1 MVASRQMA
9 RSFRSSRIPDL
20 ILLVGCLLVQPP
32 RDARGA
38 AEIVATRL
46 LPSARSAQY
55 GPAVGVNVAS
65 PGGSYL
71 VPTGTGV
78 EFHRSAGLSDMSF
91 GAFRTAG
98 AVNEVA
104 WSGQTAYLFAGDRGI
119 VAVDVSDS
127 TNLVAIGSHDHLGVV
142 RHGAF
147 APASRTLA
155 VASDLALS
163 FLHETSPGVLDLLE
177 THAYTDGRKIL
188 RVQARADSFLVL
200 SLRNVPT
207 LRMLLTLYRV
217 RNASAPESLWEFQAN
232 GFQAQDLA
240 WPDGMAFVAVGN
252 DGILPVDTSTRIA
265 APAFSVAGG
274 SFIHGVDA
282 DPGSVVAVGQAR
294 VYAQLTRSG
303 PKGATLSAEVDRLAS
318 LSAFHVA
325 LVGGRAILSEDE
337 SSAPAE
343 PDEVGTSQLE
353 MLDVAQPSQPGFT
366 TTTGLGR
373 VRRVLINAGLC
384 YVADYTG
391 GLRIYRA
398 APADTSLVG
407 VLPLPGNSRVY
418 DLALDSTR
426 HLIFL
431 AAGTAGVAVV
441 DVTDPSNPGLAGT
454 AVLPGLTVA
463 VAVIDTTLI
472 AAGRRGGNPAGVT
485 FLGVGNPAS
494 PVLRG
499 AVNFP
504 SILDPRGFA
513 VRDTALFVAD
523 EIQGLVTISFKDP
536 DAPVTVGAASAQGAR
551 DVDLLGTRLLVGTV
565 ADSLQIVDA
574 SDPGNLVLL
583 AKVAAPTIEG
593 VAQQG
598 QTGIALLG
606 DGGAMVVD
614 LRTPSAPLV
623 RGMIPVPGFSHDA
636 AWSGDTLLVAESF
649 ALERFS
655 VSPTVT
661 VDPALSLS
669 VDPASVLPRVQIVW
683 FASLPPGAIGWNL
696 IRDTGSAA
704 QGQSTA
710 SGTRVNESLLGP
722 LVHAFVDDGVQG
734 GTTFRYRLEAF
745 FPDGSSIEAA
755 EGSIYIASN
764 SALGRVYPN
773 PYRPR
778 GGRVLQ
784 IPYRV
789 LSIDGGKSIEL
800 RVFDLGG
807 RLVRRIQSVTAAGGG
822 FGSLAWDGRDD
833 RGRLAADGV
842 YFIHLSGP
850 GIDDGRQFVLLR

>member
-1 MVASRQMA
+1 
-9 RSFRSSRIPDL
+9 
-20 ILLVGCLLVQPP
+20 
-32 RDARGA
+32 
-38 AEIVATRL
+38 
-46 LPSARSAQY
+46 
-55 GPAVGVNVAS
+55 
-65 PGGSYL
+65 
-71 VPTGTGV
+71 
-78 EFHRSAGLSDMSF
+78 
-91 GAFRTAG
+91 
-98 AVNEVA
+98 
-104 WSGQTAYLFAGDRGI
+104 
-119 VAVDVSDS
+119 
-127 TNLVAIGSHDHLGVV
+127 
-142 RHGAF
+142 
-147 APASRTLA
+147 
-155 VASDLALS
+155 
-163 FLHETSPGVLDLLE
+163 
-177 THAYTDGRKIL
+177 
-188 RVQARADSFLVL
+188 
-200 SLRNVPT
+200 
-207 LRMLLTLYRV
+207 MLLTLYRV
-217 RNASAPESLWEFQAN
+217 RSGAAPESLWEFQAN
-232 GFQAQDLA
+232 GFQAEDLA

-252 DGILPVDTSTRIA
+252 NGILPVDTSTRIA
-265 APAFSVAGG
+265 APAVSVSGG
-274 SFIHGVDA
+274 TFIHGVDA
-282 DPGSVVAVGQAR
+282 DQGSVVAVGQAR

-303 PKGATLSAEVDRLAS
+303 PKGATLGGEVDRLTA

-337 SSAPAE
+337 SSAPTE

-353 MLDVAQPSQPGFT
+353 MLDVAQPLQAGFT
-366 TTTGLGR
+366 STTGLGR
-373 VRRVLINAGLC
+373 ARRVLIDSGLA

-391 GLRIYRA
+391 GLRVYRV
-398 APADTSLVG
+398 APVDTSLVG
-407 VLPLPGNSRVY
+407 VLPLPGNARVY
-418 DLALDSTR
+418 DLALDTQR
-426 HLIFL
+426 RLVYL
-431 AAGTAGVAVV
+431 AAGTAGVVV
-441 DVTDPSNPGLAGT
+441 VNVADPSNPAVAGT
-454 AVLPGLTVA
+454 AVLPGLTVT
-463 VAVIDTTLI
+463 VAAIDTTLI

-485 FLGVGNPAS
+485 FLAVGNPAS
-494 PVLRG
+494 PVSRG

-523 EIQGLVTISFKDP
+523 DILGLVTISFRDP
-536 DAPVTVGAASAQGAR
+536 DAPVPLGIASAQGAR

-565 ADSLQIVDA
+565 ADGLQIVDV
-574 SDPGNLVLL
+574 SDPSSLILL
-583 AKVAAPTIEG
+583 ATVPAPSIQG

-606 DGGAMVVD
+606 DGGAMAVD

-655 VSPTVT
+655 ASPTVA
-661 VDPALSLS
+661 VEPALSLS

-696 IRDTGSAA
+696 IRDAGSAA

-710 SGTRVNESLLGP
+710 TGTRVNESLLGP
-722 LVHAFVDDGVQG
+722 LVHAAVDDQVQG
-734 GTTFRYRLEAF
+734 GTTVRYRLEAF
-745 FPDGSSIEAA
+745 FPDGSSLQVA
-755 EGSIYIASN
+755 EGSIFIASN

-778 GGRVLQ
+778 SGQVLQ

-842 YFIHLSGP
+842 YFLHLSGP